1 MIVKYE
7 LWMFELWAAV
17 GARTG
22 VSARP
27 SLAIHSPKQGCWKD
41 TVDADDDDDDDDGDD
56 DGI

>member
-17 GARTG
+17 GAAGREGDDG

-27 SLAIHSPKQGCWKD
+27 SLASQSPGGESKAG
-41 TVDADDDDDDDDGDD
+41 VEG
-56 DGI
+56 

>member
-41 TVDADDDDDDDDGDD
+41 TVDADDDDDDDDDQ
-56 DGI
+56 GI

>member
-7 LWMFELWAAV
+7 LWMFELWAGV
-17 GARTG
+17 PWERWTG

-27 SLAIHSPKQGCWKD
+27 SPAIHSPKQGCWKD
-41 TVDADDDDDDDDGDD
+41 TVDADDDDDDDD

>member
-17 GARTG
+17 GARGDG

-41 TVDADDDDDDDDGDD
+41 TVDADDDDDDGDE
-56 DGI
+56 GI